1 MQAPTI
7 EQAIANMNATKTI
20 AAEARINPA
29 AFCQK
34 RGCQNVTAAAVVT
47 MVDGHPSARTYC
59 CRGHLDE
66 VEANAALS
74 GHAIVAML

>member
-7 EQAIANMNATKTI
+7 EQALANMKATKAI
-20 AAEARINPA
+20 AAEARTNPQA
-29 AFCQK
+29 VCQK
-34 RGCQNVTAAAVVT
+34 RGCRNVTAAAVVT
-47 MVDGHPSARTYC
+47 MVDGAPSARTYC

-66 VEANAALS
+66 VEANAGLS